1 MSITIHPA
9 EPQCWLWPDRTIRK
23 AESGHLREEH
33 NHAVNEWDRLLA
45 QRDALAYEL
54 GGIHDALE
62 AGGTVTIEPG
72 SVKAEHIRAALA
84 ALEGG
89 GA

>member
-33 NHAVNEWDRLLA
+33 NHAVNEWDRLLRE
-45 QRDALAYEL
+45 RDALAEVVRRYVRDEERPTFRMDK
-54 GGIHDALE
+54 GILDA
-62 AGGTVTIEPG
+62 A
-72 SVKAEHIRAALA
+72 RAALA
-84 ALEGG
+84 ELEGG